1 MSITIRPASV
11 RDSVAVHRLLGI
23 IADIHRN
30 GRPDMYP
37 NLQSKYTIE
46 QVRQRL
52 SKIDNGVFVADYN
65 GETVG
70 YVFCDIITEGDG
82 LTLYVDDLCVD
93 PQYRKHGIGKSL
105 LDYAA
110 VYGKEKGCRFLM
122 LNVWEFNESAVK
134 FYENYG
140 LKTRSRH
147 MEMPI

>member
-1 MSITIRPASV
+1 MNITIRPSNEGDSASV
-11 RDSVAVHRLLGI
+11 HRMLGI

-37 NLQSKYTIE
+37 GLQSKYTLE

-52 SKIDNGVFVADYN
+52 STPDNGVFVADYN
-65 GETVG
+65 GSAVG

-93 PQYRKHGIGKSL
+93 PQYRKNGIGKSL
-105 LDYAA
+105 LDHAA
-110 VYGKEKGCRFLM
+110 AYGKEKGCRYLM

-147 MEMPI
+147 MEMSI